1 MKKLLFL
8 PLLFVVFQ
16 LSAAPIGKKRAKE
29 MAVQCFVQNQGVSA
43 DQVKVKLEWA
53 GNSADKK
60 ATARTRRRDL
70 KDALIYIYNRTDKD
84 GYVILAGDD
93 KANPVLAFAF
103 DNAFDI
109 KNMPEPARMMLS
121 GYCSYVE
128 QRRNSPK

>member
-1 MKKLLFL
+1 MKKILLL

-16 LSAAPIGKKRAKE
+16 LSAAPIGEKRAKE
-29 MAVQCFVQNQGVSA
+29 LAVQFFVQNQGVSA
-43 DQVKVKLEWA
+43 DEVKVKLEW
-53 GNSADKK
+53 GGHSADKK

-93 KANPVLAFAF
+93 KAETVLAFAF
-103 DNAFDI
+103 DNTFDI
-109 KNMPEPARMMLS
+109 KNMPETARMLLS

-128 QRRNSPK
+128 QRRNSPR